1 MGSLALNAGKEGC
14 TCTQF
19 IEVSMA
25 SQLSGPNI
33 EEEYLWSVTLDDKTK
48 QFSWSPNDPSDE
60 VKDDDDENFKPNHRL
75 LIKTAIL
82 HPDSA
87 KDEVTMLEIE
97 TNGYKKEKVKA
108 PFLAMKSG
116 LQLQQY
122 VDILLPDTVTIKITA
137 GKGPITLV
145 GSHCVDYYD
154 YRNYGGDEEDD
165 DEECSEEDQEA
176 TTKEDST
183 EDKNGKK
190 TSKKEETAK
199 KEEETKVVQVK
210 EKVKSP
216 KDSKSPP
223 KEESKEDSKK
233 RKSSDD
239 NSQEKKRK
247 KSGDK

>member
-1 MGSLALNAGKEGC
+1 
-14 TCTQF
+14 
-19 IEVSMA
+19 MA

-48 QFSWSPNDPSDE
+48 QFSWSPNEPSDE

-122 VDILLPDTVTIKITA
+122 VDILLPDTATIKITA

-165 DEECSEEDQEA
+165 DEECSEDDEMDEEEQEA

-190 TSKKEETAK
+190 TSKKEETVK
-199 KEEETKVVQVK
+199 KEEETKVK
-210 EKVKSP
+210 EKVKSL
-216 KDSKSPP
+216 KDGKSPP

-233 RKSSDD
+233 RKSSED

-247 KSGDK
+247 KSGEK

>member
-1 MGSLALNAGKEGC
+1 MG
-14 TCTQF
+14 
-19 IEVSMA
+19 
-25 SQLSGPNI
+25 
-33 EEEYLWSVTLDDKTK
+33 
-48 QFSWSPNDPSDE
+48 
-60 VKDDDDENFKPNHRL
+60 

-116 LQLQQY
+116 LRLQQY
-122 VDILLPDTVTIKITA
+122 VDILLPDTATIKITA

-154 YRNYGGDEEDD
+154 YRNYGADEEDD
-165 DEECSEEDQEA
+165 DEECSEDDEMDEEEQEA

-190 TSKKEETAK
+190 TSKKEETVK
-199 KEEETKVVQVK
+199 KEEESKVK
-210 EKVKSP
+210 EKG
-216 KDSKSPP
+216 KSPP

-233 RKSSDD
+233 RKSSED

-247 KSGDK
+247 KSGE

>member
-1 MGSLALNAGKEGC
+1 MKC
-14 TCTQF
+14 IKVHKIKTCMNNDLREKVAS
-19 IEVSMA
+19 IGVKMA

-60 VKDDDDENFKPNHRL
+60 TKDDDDENFKPNHRL

-97 TNGYKKEKVKA
+97 TSGYKKENVKA

-122 VDILLPDTVTIKITA
+122 VDILLPDTATIKITA
-137 GKGPITLV
+137 GKGPIPLV
-145 GSHCVDYYD
+145 GTHCVDYYD
-154 YRNYGGDEEDD
+154 YRNYGGDED
-165 DEECSEEDQEA
+165 DEECSEDDEMDEMDEEEQEA

-183 EDKNGKK
+183 EDKDGKK
-190 TSKKEETAK
+190 KTVKKEDSKETVKKEE
-199 KEEETKVVQVK
+199 
-210 EKVKSP
+210 P
-216 KDSKSPP
+216 KD
-223 KEESKEDSKK
+223 ESKEDSKK
-233 RKSSDD
+233 RKSSEEIT
-239 NSQEKKRK
+239 QE
-247 KSGDK
+247 

>member
-1 MGSLALNAGKEGC
+1 MG
-14 TCTQF
+14 
-19 IEVSMA
+19 
-25 SQLSGPNI
+25 
-33 EEEYLWSVTLDDKTK
+33 
-48 QFSWSPNDPSDE
+48 DE

-122 VDILLPDTVTIKITA
+122 VDILLPDTATIKITA

-154 YRNYGGDEEDD
+154 YRNYGADEEDD
-165 DEECSEEDQEA
+165 DEECSEDDEMDEEEQEA
-176 TTKEDST
+176 TTKEDAT

-190 TSKKEETAK
+190 
-199 KEEETKVVQVK
+199 EEETKVK

-247 KSGDK
+247 KSGEK

>member
-1 MGSLALNAGKEGC
+1 MGARELREKV
-14 TCTQF
+14 
-19 IEVSMA
+19 VSIGVKMA

-33 EEEYLWSVTLDDKTK
+33 EEEYLRSVTLDDKTT

-60 VKDDDDENFKPNHRL
+60 AKDDDDENFKPNHRL

-97 TNGYKKEKVKA
+97 TSGYKKEKVKA

-122 VDILLPDTVTIKITA
+122 VDILLPDTATIKITA

-154 YRNYGGDEEDD
+154 YRNYGGDEE
-165 DEECSEEDQEA
+165 QEA

-183 EDKNGKK
+183 EDKDGKK
-190 TSKKEETAK
+190 KTVKKEDSKETVKKEES
-199 KEEETKVVQVK
+199 KEKD
-210 EKVKSP
+210 KVKSP
-216 KDSKSPP
+216 KD
-223 KEESKEDSKK
+223 EAKEDSKK
-233 RKSSDD
+233 RKSS
-239 NSQEKKRK
+239 E
-247 KSGDK
+247 

>member
-48 QFSWSPNDPSDE
+48 QFSWSPNEPSDE

-122 VDILLPDTVTIKITA
+122 VDILLPDTATIKITA

-154 YRNYGGDEEDD
+154 YRNYGGTRKMMMK
-165 DEECSEEDQEA
+165 SA
-176 TTKEDST
+176 
-183 EDKNGKK
+183 
-190 TSKKEETAK
+190 
-199 KEEETKVVQVK
+199 VK
-210 EKVKSP
+210 MMRWMKRNRKLQPRRILP
-216 KDSKSPP
+216 KIKMA
-223 KEESKEDSKK
+223 
-233 RKSSDD
+233 RKL
-239 NSQEKKRK
+239 QRK
-247 KSGDK
+247 KKLPRRKRQR

>member
-1 MGSLALNAGKEGC
+1 MKC
-14 TCTQF
+14 IKVHKIKTCMNNDLR
-19 IEVSMA
+19 EKVVSIGVKMA

-60 VKDDDDENFKPNHRL
+60 AKDDDDENFKPNHRL

-97 TNGYKKEKVKA
+97 TSGYKKEKVKA

-122 VDILLPDTVTIKITA
+122 VDILLPDTATIKITA

-154 YRNYGGDEEDD
+154 YRNYGGDED
-165 DEECSEEDQEA
+165 DEECSEDDEMDE
-176 TTKEDST
+176 
-183 EDKNGKK
+183 
-190 TSKKEETAK
+190 KEES
-199 KEEETKVVQVK
+199 KEKD
-210 EKVKSP
+210 KVKSP
-216 KDSKSPP
+216 KD
-223 KEESKEDSKK
+223 ESKEDSKK
-233 RKSSDD
+233 RKSSEEIT
-239 NSQEKKRK
+239 QEKKRK
-247 KSGDK
+247 KSSEK

>member
-122 VDILLPDTVTIKITA
+122 VDILLPDTATIKITLA
-137 GKGPITLV
+137 RVLSHWWDHIVLTTMITGTMV
-145 GSHCVDYYD
+145 VTRKMMMKSAVKMMRWMK
-154 YRNYGGDEEDD
+154 RNRKL
-165 DEECSEEDQEA
+165 QPRRIL
-176 TTKEDST
+176 
-183 EDKNGKK
+183 
-190 TSKKEETAK
+190 
-199 KEEETKVVQVK
+199 
-210 EKVKSP
+210 P
-216 KDSKSPP
+216 KIKMA
-223 KEESKEDSKK
+223 
-233 RKSSDD
+233 RKL
-239 NSQEKKRK
+239 QRK
-247 KSGDK
+247 KKLPRRRKRQR

>member
-1 MGSLALNAGKEGC
+1 MGV
-14 TCTQF
+14 
-19 IEVSMA
+19 VSIGVKMA

-33 EEEYLWSVTLDDKTK
+33 EEEYLWPVTLDDKTK

-60 VKDDDDENFKPNHRL
+60 AKDDDDENFKPNHRL

-97 TNGYKKEKVKA
+97 TSGYKKEKVKA

-122 VDILLPDTVTIKITA
+122 VDILLPDTATIKITA

-154 YRNYGGDEEDD
+154 YRNYGGDED
-165 DEECSEEDQEA
+165 DEECSEDDEMDEMDEEEQEA

-183 EDKNGKK
+183 EDKDG
-190 TSKKEETAK
+190 KKEES
-199 KEEETKVVQVK
+199 KEKD
-210 EKVKSP
+210 KVKSP
-216 KDSKSPP
+216 KD
-223 KEESKEDSKK
+223 ESKEDSKK
-233 RKSSDD
+233 RKSSEEIT
-239 NSQEKKRK
+239 QEKSARSLL
-247 KSGDK
+247 KSNFWSNEF

>member
-1 MGSLALNAGKEGC
+1 
-14 TCTQF
+14 
-19 IEVSMA
+19 MA

-48 QFSWSPNDPSDE
+48 QFSWSPNEPSDE

-87 KDEVTMLEIE
+87 K
-97 TNGYKKEKVKA
+97 EKVKA
-108 PFLAMKSG
+108 PFLSMKSG

-122 VDILLPDTVTIKITA
+122 VDILLPDTATIKITA

-154 YRNYGGDEEDD
+154 YRNYGADEEDD
-165 DEECSEEDQEA
+165 DEECSEDDEMDEEEQEA

-199 KEEETKVVQVK
+199 KEEETKVK

-216 KDSKSPP
+216 KDGKSAP

-233 RKSSDD
+233 RKSSED

-247 KSGDK
+247 KSGEK

>member
-1 MGSLALNAGKEGC
+1 MLEIETNGYKKE
-14 TCTQF
+14 
-19 IEVSMA
+19 
-25 SQLSGPNI
+25 
-33 EEEYLWSVTLDDKTK
+33 
-48 QFSWSPNDPSDE
+48 
-60 VKDDDDENFKPNHRL
+60 KDDDDENFKPNHRL

-122 VDILLPDTVTIKITA
+122 VDILLPDTATIKITA

-154 YRNYGGDEEDD
+154 YRNYGGDEED
-165 DEECSEEDQEA
+165 EECSEDDEMDEMDEEEQEA

-183 EDKNGKK
+183 EDKD
-190 TSKKEETAK
+190 
-199 KEEETKVVQVK
+199 EEEQEATTK
-210 EKVKSP
+210 
-216 KDSKSPP
+216 
-223 KEESKEDSKK
+223 
-233 RKSSDD
+233 
-239 NSQEKKRK
+239 
-247 KSGDK
+247 

>member
-1 MGSLALNAGKEGC
+1 MGKV
-14 TCTQF
+14 
-19 IEVSMA
+19 VSIGVKMA

-60 VKDDDDENFKPNHRL
+60 AKDDDDESFKPNHRL

-97 TNGYKKEKVKA
+97 TSGYKKEKVKA

-122 VDILLPDTVTIKITA
+122 VDILLPDTATIKITA

-154 YRNYGGDEEDD
+154 YRNYGGDED
-165 DEECSEEDQEA
+165 DEECSEDDEMDEMDEEEA

-183 EDKNGKK
+183 EDKDGKK
-190 TSKKEETAK
+190 KTVKKEDSKETVKKEES
-199 KEEETKVVQVK
+199 KEKD
-210 EKVKSP
+210 KVKSP
-216 KDSKSPP
+216 KD
-223 KEESKEDSKK
+223 ESKEDSKK
-233 RKSSDD
+233 RKSSEEIT
-239 NSQEKKRK
+239 QEKKRK
-247 KSGDK
+247 KSSEK

>member
-1 MGSLALNAGKEGC
+1 
-14 TCTQF
+14 
-19 IEVSMA
+19 VSISVKMA

-60 VKDDDDENFKPNHRL
+60 AKDDDDENFKPNHRL

-97 TNGYKKEKVKA
+97 TSGYKKEKVKA

-122 VDILLPDTVTIKITA
+122 VDILLPDTATIKITA

-154 YRNYGGDEEDD
+154 YRNYGGDED
-165 DEECSEEDQEA
+165 DEECSEDDEMDEMDEEEQEA

-183 EDKNGKK
+183 EDKDGKK
-190 TSKKEETAK
+190 KTVKKEDSKETVKKEES
-199 KEEETKVVQVK
+199 KEKD
-210 EKVKSP
+210 KVKSP
-216 KDSKSPP
+216 KD
-223 KEESKEDSKK
+223 ESKEDSKK
-233 RKSSDD
+233 RKSSEEIT
-239 NSQEKKRK
+239 QEKKRK
-247 KSGDK
+247 KSSEK

>member
-48 QFSWSPNDPSDE
+48 QFSWSPNEPSDE

-122 VDILLPDTVTIKITA
+122 VDILLPDTATIKITA

-165 DEECSEEDQEA
+165 DEECSEDDEMDEEEQEA

-199 KEEETKVVQVK
+199 KEETKVK

-216 KDSKSPP
+216 KDGKSPP

-239 NSQEKKRK
+239 NSQEKKTQ
-247 KSGDK
+247 

>member
-1 MGSLALNAGKEGC
+1 MKC
-14 TCTQF
+14 IKVHKIKTCMNNDLR
-19 IEVSMA
+19 EKVVSIGVKMA

-60 VKDDDDENFKPNHRL
+60 AKDDDDENFKPNHRL

-97 TNGYKKEKVKA
+97 TSGYKKEKVKA

-116 LQLQQY
+116 VQLQQY
-122 VDILLPDTVTIKITA
+122 VDILLPDTATIKITA

-154 YRNYGGDEEDD
+154 YRYCVTAPKRPRRLN
-165 DEECSEEDQEA
+165 SNLV
-176 TTKEDST
+176 
-183 EDKNGKK
+183 DK
-190 TSKKEETAK
+190 
-199 KEEETKVVQVK
+199 
-210 EKVKSP
+210 
-216 KDSKSPP
+216 
-223 KEESKEDSKK
+223 
-233 RKSSDD
+233 
-239 NSQEKKRK
+239 
-247 KSGDK
+247 